1 MSELQTPPWITSMT
15 SLLRKVGEDH
25 ERAVTLGV
33 EVFSRALA
41 EARGERLTG
50 EAIVP
55 ADGSER

>member
-1 MSELQTPPWITSMT
+1 MSESCPPWIANMT

-25 ERAVTLGV
+25 ERAVRRGV

-41 EARGERLTG
+41 EARGERLTA
-50 EAIVP
+50 EAMVP